1 MKSKTSITVSIIFS
15 WIKVINMVLVQHM
28 YGIIRD
34 DNGISC
40 MRIGTRTIPHRSQGI
55 QDSLWSTQSLENC
68 RKIVTIICLV
78 GKEDIKH
85 GIHQYIYD
93 TG

>member
-1 MKSKTSITVSIIFS
+1 M
-15 WIKVINMVLVQHM
+15 KVINMVSVQHI
-28 YGIIRD
+28 YGILRD
-34 DNGISC
+34 YNGISC
-40 MRIGTRTIPHRSQGI
+40 IRIGTCTIPHMPPGI